1 MPPKEVNEK
10 INAMGI
16 EISVTSK
23 GDRDDYISLTDIAK
37 YVSDHPDDVVK
48 NWLRNK
54 NTIEFLGVW
63 ETIHNPDFKPV
74 EFDGFKNQAGSNAFV
89 MTPTKWIHGTGAIG
103 IKTKRGRYHSGT
115 FAHVDIAFEFASWV
129 SPEFKLYVIKDY
141 QRLKNDENSRLS
153 LEWNE
158 KRLFSKINYKIHTDA
173 IKEHLE
179 PITAGQAKTYIYANE
194 ADVLNVAL
202 FRKTARQWRDEN
214 PDTTGNIRDQATL
227 HQLVVL
233 ANLESMNAQ
242 LIREGLSRDER
253 VAYLS
258 KMAAE
263 QLKALKDNPTLA
275 KLNEN
280 NPRLLKGE

>member
-1 MPPKEVNEK
+1 M
-10 INAMGI
+10 I
-16 EISVTSK
+16 
-23 GDRDDYISLTDIAK
+23 
-37 YVSDHPDDVVK
+37 K

-63 ETIHNPDFKPV
+63 ETIHNPNFKPV

-89 MTPTKWIHGTGAIG
+89 MTPTKWIQGTAAIG

-179 PITAGQAKTYIYANE
+179 PITAGQAKVYVYANE

-202 FRKTARQWRDEN
+202 FRKTAKQWRDEN
-214 PDTTGNIRDQATL
+214 PNASGNIRDQATL

-242 LIREGLSRDER
+242 LIREGLPRDER

-275 KLNEN
+275 KIDKG
-280 NPRLLKGE
+280 PKLLPGSD

>member
-1 MPPKEVNEK
+1 M
-10 INAMGI
+10 
-16 EISVTSK
+16 
-23 GDRDDYISLTDIAK
+23 
-37 YVSDHPDDVVK
+37 
-48 NWLRNK
+48 
-54 NTIEFLGVW
+54 
-63 ETIHNPDFKPV
+63 
-74 EFDGFKNQAGSNAFV
+74 
-89 MTPTKWIHGTGAIG
+89 
-103 IKTKRGRYHSGT
+103 
-115 FAHVDIAFEFASWV
+115 
-129 SPEFKLYVIKDY
+129 
-141 QRLKNDENSRLS
+141 
-153 LEWNE
+153 
-158 KRLFSKINYKIHTDA
+158 
-173 IKEHLE
+173 
-179 PITAGQAKTYIYANE
+179 
-194 ADVLNVAL
+194 LNVAL

-258 KMAAE
+258 EMAAE

>member
-1 MPPKEVNEK
+1 MAPKEINEK
-10 INAMGI
+10 ISAMGI

-23 GDRDDYISLTDIAK
+23 GDRDDYISLTDIAR
-37 YVSDHPDDVVK
+37 YRSDEPSAVIA
-48 NWLRNK
+48 NWMRNRD
-54 NTIEFLGVW
+54 TIDFLGVW
-63 ETIHNPDFKPV
+63 EGLHNPNFNSL
-74 EFDGFKNQAGSNAFV
+74 EFEGIEKQAGRNAFT
-89 MTPTKWIHGTGAIG
+89 MSPKKWIQSTNAIG
-103 IKTKRGRYHSGT
+103 IRAKGGRYGGAY
-115 FAHVDIAFEFASWV
+115 AHIDIAFEFASWI

-179 PITAGQAKTYIYANE
+179 PITAGQAKVYVYANE

-202 FRKTARQWRDEN
+202 FRKTAKQWRDEN
-214 PDTTGNIRDQATL
+214 PGASGNIRDQATL

-242 LIREGLSRDER
+242 LVKEGVPRDER

-258 KMAAE
+258 EMAAE
-263 QLKALKDNPTLA
+263 QLKALKENPTLA
-275 KLNEN
+275 KLNGS
-280 NPRLLKGE
+280 NPRLLSGE